1 MTDYEEE
8 QEWVEQHSY
17 PHIPHHHHHHP
28 SPHTQAPQPPQ
39 PPDPPTHVRRA
50 RPCSPAHE
58 GCALNARRME
68 IEALEAIFDEEF
80 KPDSEQP
87 EKKFSVVINDLEFLS
102 KEIVL
107 DFKYPETYP
116 DVPAEFDIQPTLQL
130 TNDQKERVREAM
142 AAAAAEEA
150 GNAMVFAMVTA
161 AKDWLTENF
170 DADNEV
176 EEQEKVVAPELTQ
189 EERGTPVTK
198 ENFIE
203 WHAAFLAQMKAQGKW
218 TEAAKQEGLTGRQL
232 FEGGACVDMPL

>member
-1 MTDYEEE
+1 
-8 QEWVEQHSY
+8 
-17 PHIPHHHHHHP
+17 
-28 SPHTQAPQPPQ
+28 
-39 PPDPPTHVRRA
+39 
-50 RPCSPAHE
+50 
-58 GCALNARRME
+58 ME

-87 EKKFSVVINDLEFLS
+87 DTKFSVVINDLEFLS

-142 AAAAAEEA
+142 AAAAEEEA

-176 EEQEKVVAPELTQ
+176 EEKEKVVAPELTQ

-218 TEAAKQEGLTGRQL
+218 TEAVKPEGLTGRQL
-232 FEGGACVDMPL
+232 FEGGACVDSHLHLPASSSQPSGARSRAHMGQRQSQSDMFVCCLGPWAYMQPGRAAAG

>member
-1 MTDYEEE
+1 
-8 QEWVEQHSY
+8 
-17 PHIPHHHHHHP
+17 
-28 SPHTQAPQPPQ
+28 
-39 PPDPPTHVRRA
+39 
-50 RPCSPAHE
+50 
-58 GCALNARRME
+58 ME

-87 EKKFSVVINDLEFLS
+87 ETKFSVVINDLEFLS

-142 AAAAAEEA
+142 AAAAEEEA

-176 EEQEKVVAPELTQ
+176 EEKEKVVAPELTQ

-232 FEGGACVDMPL
+232 FEGGTCVDMPLQLPRACLLHADHQCTHCVHVSGSGSRYLTRLFCLWSCACLQAGRAATG